1 MIYEVKYIQNTYD
14 KLEDYVKN
22 KIKFKLDYEKDCFI
36 YFYLGEKANKYLTQE
51 TNEPN
56 ILTAS
61 SYIKDLETRF
71 NVNIN
76 WIDLS
81 FIFENLVKHSL
92 SFDKDDVKCV
102 LDSYKELYFNSI
114 ENWINLQNKAVK

>member
-51 TNEPN
+51 INEPN

-81 FIFENLVKHSL
+81 FIFENLAKHSL
-92 SFDKDDVKCV
+92 SFDKDDVKYV
-102 LDSYKELYFNSI
+102 LYYYKELYFNSI
-114 ENWINLQNKAVK
+114 ENWINCKNKAVK